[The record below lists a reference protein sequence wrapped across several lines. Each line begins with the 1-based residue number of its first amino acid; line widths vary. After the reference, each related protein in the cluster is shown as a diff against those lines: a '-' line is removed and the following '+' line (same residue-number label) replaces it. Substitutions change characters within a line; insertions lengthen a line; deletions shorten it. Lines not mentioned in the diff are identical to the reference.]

1 MKKEDALEIIKSTH
15 TFRNLPA
22 NLVDKLADS
31 ARYDYYGQEYLLL
44 RAAQPWE
51 NLCFVMSGFIEA
63 RRRNAA
69 GLEINGLAVQKG
81 RWVSWNGVFSNPST
95 DLYRSEVWV
104 SANSQLLTIPCSKI
118 REIAQEWPQLYLQ
131 IIEEMNYLFYLMHEL
146 VWFNNLLSGA
156 KKVGRA
162 LLHQNAV
169 SSFRDSP
176 IINITQERLSQ
187 TLNISRQTLSLHL
200 QKLQKKKFVEVGY
213 GQIKILDIEGLK
225 EYTTI

>member
-31 ARYDYYGQEYLLL
+31 ARYNYYGQEHLLL

-51 NLCFVMSGFIEA
+51 NLCFVMSGFIQA
-63 RRRNAA
+63 RRRTAA
-69 GLEINGLAVQKG
+69 GLETNGLPVQKG
-81 RWVSWNGVFSNPST
+81 CWVSWNGVFPSPST
-95 DLYRSEVWV
+95 DVYRSEIWV

-131 IIEEMNYLFYLMHEL
+131 VIEEMNYLFYLMHEL
-146 VWFNNLLSGA
+146 VWYNNLLSGA
-156 KKVGRA
+156 KKVGRG

-169 SSFRDSP
+169 SAFRDSP
-176 IINITQERLSQ
+176 LINITQERLSQ
-187 TLNISRQTLSLHL
+187 TLNISRQTLSLNL

-225 EYTTI
+225 KYTAF